1 MPSGSRNR
9 RAQWGSTRRVSDQ
22 NGTVR
27 VFVIG
32 AEDYRRLSFRDMIE
46 ASEASG
52 VDAVDIQNLT
62 GIARIR
68 ALAALA
74 WVITR
79 RTEPDL
85 TYDQVLDGRVEQPE
99 ASPSPLGAGT
109 RTP

>member
-1 MPSGSRNR
+1 MAEG
-9 RAQWGSTRRVSDQ
+9 
-22 NGTVR
+22 NGVLRT
-27 VFVIG
+27 FVIG
-32 AEDYRRLSFRDMIE
+32 ADDYRRLSFRDMIE

-52 VDAVDIQNLT
+52 VDAVDIANLT

-79 RTEPDL
+79 RSEPDL

-99 ASPSPLGAGT
+99 VQASPLGAGT

>member
-1 MPSGSRNR
+1 MSEG
-9 RAQWGSTRRVSDQ
+9 
-22 NGTVR
+22 NGLPR
-27 VFVIG
+27 VFVVG
-32 AEDYRRLSFRDMIE
+32 SEDYRRLSFRDMIE

-52 VDAVDIQNLT
+52 VDAVDIANLT

-79 RTEPDL
+79 RSEPGL
-85 TYDQVLDGRVEQPE
+85 TYDEVLDGRVEQPE
-99 ASPSPLGAGT
+99 ENPTPLGAGT

>member
-1 MPSGSRNR
+1 MSEG
-9 RAQWGSTRRVSDQ
+9 
-22 NGTVR
+22 NGAPRT
-27 VFVIG
+27 FVIG

-52 VDAVDIQNLT
+52 VDSIDVQNLR
-62 GIARIR
+62 GAAQIR

-79 RTEPDL
+79 RSEPDL
-85 TYDQVLDGRVEQPE
+85 TYEQVLDGRVEQRE
-99 ASPSPLGAGT
+99 ESPAPLGAGT

>member
-1 MPSGSRNR
+1 
-9 RAQWGSTRRVSDQ
+9 VSEG
-22 NGTVR
+22 NGLPR
-27 VFVIG
+27 VFTVG

-52 VDAVDIQNLT
+52 VDAVDIANLK
-62 GIARIR
+62 GVSRIR

-79 RTEPDL
+79 RSEPDL

-99 ASPSPLGAGT
+99 EAASPLGSGT

>member
-1 MPSGSRNR
+1 
-9 RAQWGSTRRVSDQ
+9 
-22 NGTVR
+22 
-27 VFVIG
+27 VFVVG
-32 AEDYRRLSFRDMIE
+32 SEDYRRLSFRDMIE

-52 VDAVDIQNLT
+52 VDAVDIANLS

-79 RTEPDL
+79 RSEPDL
-85 TYDQVLDGRVEQPE
+85 TYEQVLDGRVEQPE
-99 ASPSPLGAGT
+99 ASPAPLGAGT